1 MDAAPLKTKTAR
13 SETLGGAFR
22 ATGIRRCNHL
32 NTFKYTP
39 QKKKTIYD
47 TSSSSEF
54 QTELCFMAGILKEM
68 ALGNLN
74 HHNLI
79 LLQEKGGKPDWGGLS

>member
-13 SETLGGAFR
+13 SETLGVAFR

-39 QKKKTIYD
+39 QKKNPFT
-47 TSSSSEF
+47 
-54 QTELCFMAGILKEM
+54 
-68 ALGNLN
+68 
-74 HHNLI
+74 I
-79 LLQEKGGKPDWGGLS
+79 LLRPRNFRQNFVLWQEF